1 MDELFGQILRKKEQ
15 LLTLQPLPQKVA
27 AKLDAFLMTDLAWTS
42 NGIEGNALSRQ
53 ETELVIT
60 KGVTVQGKTIREHL
74 AAKNHADAY
83 SYIKTLQRKS
93 RQDIQVDHIR
103 ELNRLL
109 LGQID
114 LQAGGAYRQK
124 GLTVDGHRF
133 APPKTIAGAMREL
146 FSWIH
151 RPTKEHPIALAAE
164 AHSRL
169 LAASPFADANGQTAR
184 LLLSLLVM
192 QDGYPPTIVRKED
205 AGAYRTAFLQASEGN
220 TAPMIRLIVRST
232 DQTLDE
238 VLVIVQPSLS
248 RQTEAPT
255 EDLFKIGA
263 LAKKAGESVPTIRF
277 WVAVGLLNVANF
289 TKGGYQLFD
298 ERMVE
303 RIREIRQLQKT
314 RRLTIAEI
322 KKELG

>member
-1 MDELFGQILRKKEQ
+1 MDELFGHILRKKEQ
-15 LLTLQPLPQKVA
+15 LLTLQPLPQKTA
-27 AKLDAFLMTDLAWTS
+27 AKLDAFLTIDLAWTS
-42 NGIEGNALSRQ
+42 NSLEGNSLSRQ

-60 KGVTVQGKTIREHL
+60 KGMTVQGKTIREHL
-74 AAKNHADAY
+74 EAKNHADAY

-93 RQDIQVDHIR
+93 RQDIQVDHVR
-103 ELNRLL
+103 EINRLL

-114 LQAGGAYRQK
+114 TQAGAYRKK
-124 GLTVDGHRF
+124 GLMVDGRRF

-146 FSWIH
+146 LAWIH

-169 LAASPFADANGQTAR
+169 LVASPFADANGQTAR

-192 QDGYPPTIVRKED
+192 QDSYPPVLIRPEEKGSYRLAVSRSFEGDVSVLTRFIVRCVDK
-205 AGAYRTAFLQASEGN
+205 
-220 TAPMIRLIVRST
+220 
-232 DQTLDE
+232 TLDE
-238 VLVIVQPSLS
+238 ALSIVQPSLP
-248 RQTEAPT
+248 RQTGAPT
-255 EDLFKIGA
+255 EGLLKIGA

-277 WVAVGLLNVANF
+277 WVAQGLLSVANF

-303 RIREIRQLQKT
+303 RAREVRQLQKT

-322 KKELG
+322 KKELP